1 MCNGIGFCFESQSAT
16 AVFSY
21 RALDFFLG
29 VVTESGFVFG
39 SRDGIGFCF
48 GVSRRDRFFLGRA
61 FVPVVFL
68 TTESVFVLGVHD
80 EMPFC
85 FGGSRRD
92 AVLFWGFVTR
102 CHFVFGVRDE

>member
-29 VVTESGFVFG
+29 VVTESGFVFEG
-39 SRDGIGFCF
+39 YLLSLRGTFFLFTGFSHDGIGFCF
-48 GVSRRDRFFLGRA
+48 GVLRRDRFFLGRA

-68 TTESVFVLGVHD
+68 TTESVFVLGFYD
-80 EMPFC
+80 EI
-85 FGGSRRD
+85 
-92 AVLFWGFVTR
+92 GF
-102 CHFVFGVRDE
+102 F